1 MISGKSLLT
10 AGIISN
16 SQTFNRGEIVDILS
30 KNDKLLGC
38 GIIAYD
44 SIQNLGEDKTFQ
56 INTTSVTVE
65 ETAKKIESVINRTS
79 KGDVID
85 WLADITQKNDL
96 KKFFPD

>member
-1 MISGKSLLT
+1 MKK
-10 AGIISN
+10 
-16 SQTFNRGEIVDILS
+16 E
-30 KNDKLLGC
+30 
-38 GIIAYD
+38 
-44 SIQNLGEDKTFQ
+44 
-56 INTTSVTVE
+56 TSVTVE